1 MGTKPSGRRAPFD
14 QDAVGDGTIVLHDYP
29 TVGGDPDLIRAS
41 DGELIAEPG
50 KLLFPAAVTMDTKS
64 IVTFDS
70 EELSRRERWALEEVD
85 RKSYTP
91 SQLRKR
97 DRRLRWR
104 QVQALLAF
112 VFVIAG
118 VLVLAWMAGEF
129 RLGWYGVIA
138 ISYLGIKIAMATA
151 YRPYTGTIEP
161 GRIAV
166 VVPLYNED
174 PEVVEQSIRS
184 ILRQTRPVDEIWV
197 VDDGSSEIAGVE
209 RAQRMLADIP
219 TGYVFVLRENRG
231 KRFAQTVAFERST
244 ADIFVTIDSD
254 TVLDPRAVEEGLR
267 AMSEPHVY
275 GATANVRVLNA
286 ETNLLTRLIDLRYAN
301 AFMYERAAYSTF
313 DSVLCCCGSLSFWRR
328 EVILDNI
335 VDYVNQSFLGVPVG
349 YGDDRRLT
357 NYALARGAV
366 RFQETSIA
374 YTVVPERFNHFVRQQ
389 TRWNKSFFRESLWVM
404 KNFSPRRM
412 AWWLSMAEMVLWV
425 VFSITLVLALL
436 WRPIESGIALYHYYL
451 GFLALMA
458 YARSVRFIGAAQ
470 EEPLLRQV
478 VTFVLA
484 PLYGLLHI
492 LVLIPLRIHSIS
504 SIRDG
509 GWGTR
514 ETVEVTVDAS

>member
-1 MGTKPSGRRAPFD
+1 MLFD
-14 QDAVGDGTIVLHDYP
+14 QDLDFTELPDYP
-29 TVGGDPDLIRAS
+29 TVGGDPDLIRPS

-50 KLLFPAAVTMDTKS
+50 RLLFPTALTMDTKS
-64 IVTFDS
+64 IVTFDAD
-70 EELSRRERWALEEVD
+70 ELARRAQWTSDEVG
-85 RKSYTP
+85 RKAFTP
-91 SQLRKR
+91 KQMKKR
-97 DRRLRWR
+97 DRRLRLR
-104 QVQALLAF
+104 QIQALLAF

-118 VLVLAWMAGEF
+118 VMVLATMTGEF
-129 RLGWYGVIA
+129 RLGWYGVVA
-138 ISYLGIKIAMATA
+138 VSYLGIKIAMATA
-151 YRPYTGTIEP
+151 YRPYTGTIKP
-161 GRIAV
+161 GRVAV

-197 VDDGSSEIAGVE
+197 IDDGSSDSAGVE
-209 RAQRMLADIP
+209 RAQRMLASIP
-219 TGYVFVLRENRG
+219 TGYVYVLRENRG

-254 TVLDPRAVEEGLR
+254 TVLDVRAVEEGLR
-267 AMSEPHVY
+267 AMSDPHVY
-275 GATANVRVLNA
+275 GTTANVRVLNA
-286 ETNLLTRLIDLRYAN
+286 DKNLLTRLIDLRYAN

-357 NYALARGAV
+357 NYALQRGAV

-412 AWWLSMAEMVLWV
+412 AWWLSGAELCLWL
-425 VFSITLVLALL
+425 VFSLTLVLALL
-436 WRPIESGIALYHYYL
+436 WRPVESGIALYHYYV

-470 EEPLLRQV
+470 KEPILRQV
-478 VTFVLA
+478 ITFVLA

-492 LVLIPLRIHSIS
+492 VVLIPLRLHSIS

-514 ETVEVTVDAS
+514 ETVEVTVDSD

>member
-1 MGTKPSGRRAPFD
+1 M
-14 QDAVGDGTIVLHDYP
+14 
-29 TVGGDPDLIRAS
+29 
-41 DGELIAEPG
+41 
-50 KLLFPAAVTMDTKS
+50 
-64 IVTFDS
+64 
-70 EELSRRERWALEEVD
+70 
-85 RKSYTP
+85 
-91 SQLRKR
+91 
-97 DRRLRWR
+97 
-104 QVQALLAF
+104 
-112 VFVIAG
+112 
-118 VLVLAWMAGEF
+118 
-129 RLGWYGVIA
+129 
-138 ISYLGIKIAMATA
+138 
-151 YRPYTGTIEP
+151 
-161 GRIAV
+161 
-166 VVPLYNED
+166 
-174 PEVVEQSIRS
+174 
-184 ILRQTRPVDEIWV
+184 
-197 VDDGSSEIAGVE
+197 
-209 RAQRMLADIP
+209 
-219 TGYVFVLRENRG
+219 
-231 KRFAQTVAFERST
+231 
-244 ADIFVTIDSD
+244 
-254 TVLDPRAVEEGLR
+254 
-267 AMSEPHVY
+267 
-275 GATANVRVLNA
+275 
-286 ETNLLTRLIDLRYAN
+286 
-301 AFMYERAAYSTF
+301 
-313 DSVLCCCGSLSFWRR
+313 
-328 EVILDNI
+328 
-335 VDYVNQSFLGVPVG
+335 
-349 YGDDRRLT
+349 
-357 NYALARGAV
+357 